1 MWQNNIADSDMYMVM
16 EAPKMIASEDI
27 CMMFHSETYIPAS
40 SEVDVVSIYSLFF
53 STFLLQCERV
63 TSSAIDVD

>member
-16 EAPKMIASEDI
+16 EAPKMVASEDI
-27 CMMFHSETYIPAS
+27 HMMFHSETYIPAS

-53 STFLLQCERV
+53 STFLSQCETV